1 MILAAVCDDADV
13 CFAALKVPYYT
24 HFQILVFIRVEE
36 PHMIPRLKNNQKKK
50 QKPKKNTEQKTS
62 HLASV

>member
-36 PHMIPRLKNNQKKK
+36 PHMIPRLKNNQKKNK
-50 QKPKKNTEQKTS
+50 NPKKTQNRK
-62 HLASV
+62 HHI